1 MTISFEGDD
10 GYDVVGERGD
20 SPDGSD
26 RSEHQNLRRHQNQV
40 AETGVHDNQTT
51 KVRNIIYLLVNI
63 NKYMMLHK
71 LTV

>member
-10 GYDVVGERGD
+10 GDDVVGERCD

-26 RSEHQNLRRHQNQV
+26 RSEHQNLRRHQKQV

-51 KVRNIIYLLVNI
+51 KVRNMLLNSNCLAQPNLIYVI
-63 NKYMMLHK
+63 
-71 LTV
+71 

>member
-1 MTISFEGDD
+1 LTISFEGDD
-10 GYDVVGERGD
+10 GDDVVGERCD

-51 KVRNIIYLLVNI
+51 KVRN
-63 NKYMMLHK
+63 MMLQYYLPFGKYKKKMILH
-71 LTV
+71 